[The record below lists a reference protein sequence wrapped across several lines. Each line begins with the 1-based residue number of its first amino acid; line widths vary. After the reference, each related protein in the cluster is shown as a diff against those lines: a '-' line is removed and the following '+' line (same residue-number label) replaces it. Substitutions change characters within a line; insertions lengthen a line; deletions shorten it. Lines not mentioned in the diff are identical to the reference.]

1 VSGWR
6 CGLRI
11 ARRSLRRHLGR
22 SILIATLIAVPIA
35 GATVMSGLLRT
46 MTGPEHDAYQQL
58 GAADGLAEV
67 SPFSAIPGWQ
77 PGAVPGSGDP
87 DRVPERDA
95 KKVDLAALLPP
106 GSRAVHDDFGGRLRL
121 LAGDKVVRAQI
132 SLVMVGDPLTAHR
145 ARLVSGR
152 APEGTGE
159 AVVSEPLA
167 KRLGLLDG
175 DHLRDGA
182 RLTPDDGPAVTVTGV
197 IVNPGSTGQEV
208 VMAPPGSDLTRS
220 PHYERWDDGSMLYF
234 VDLPE
239 GADPDALW
247 PKLAEHG
254 IAFTPRAAYLE
265 PDRYPQM
272 AVYQDDPLETAGPVA
287 LVVGFGLLE
296 VVLLAGAAFAVGA
309 RRQVREL
316 GLIAANG
323 GTGKHVGRTVLA
335 EGVTLG
341 VLGAVGGLLL
351 GVGVTFAAWPVWE
364 ALTGEVIDGW
374 LFGWPELALAGAV
387 GALSG
392 LAAALLP
399 AIGVARMEPVDALA
413 QRFRSTSLG
422 ARLPILG
429 VVLLVAGLAG
439 VLVAGV
445 LARQELARFREA
457 ADESDGYVQ
466 PDLNLPTMVVLV
478 AGLVAV
484 VGLVMSTSGVV
495 ATLARIA
502 GRLPLSGRLALRDA
516 GRHRHRTVPA
526 VAAIMIVV
534 TGSVTMAFM
543 FSGNAAGEEKTQPD
557 NTLTLQA
564 DLVAASGDDKEAV
577 ADANRDLAAGARAV
591 TAELP
596 GGKAVPV
603 PTAHGADG
611 QVLLDVWQTNTCVA
625 GTIGVA
631 DPAVLELTLGHRP
644 DAGLLADLD
653 RGKVVALDECY
664 LQDGEVTTVPGDEN
678 EKAPLLPGRYEPAP
692 EHTSYFNLPAAFVSA
707 ETARE
712 QGWTAQASTV
722 VVRYSPSASQDDI
735 DAAIVAA
742 QNKGLDAWE
751 SSDIDDEVNLVNLAL
766 AGGAGLVT
774 LLGVAVTVALSAAE
788 SRADM
793 ATLAAIGAQPRR
805 RRTFAGAQALV
816 LSAVGTL
823 LGLVLGGALG
833 FAAGPLAGE
842 SGFAVPWSNL
852 GITVFAV
859 PLLAVGVAML
869 VTRAKLPMVRR
880 LD

>member
-1 VSGWR
+1 MSGWR

-11 ARRSLRRHLGR
+11 ACRSLRRNLGR

-46 MTGPEHDAYQQL
+46 MTGPEHDAYEQM

-67 SPFSAIPGWQ
+67 SPYSAIPDWQ
-77 PGAVPGSGDP
+77 PGDVPAPGG
-87 DRVPERDA
+87 PERDPRS
-95 KKVDLAALLPP
+95 VDLAELLPP
-106 GSRAVHDDFGGRLRL
+106 GSRIVPDNPGGRLRL
-121 LAGDKVVRAQI
+121 TTGGKVVRAQLD
-132 SLVMVGDPLTAHR
+132 LVVVGDPLTNHH

-152 APEGTGE
+152 APHGLDE

-167 KRLGLLDG
+167 RRLGLLDG

-182 RLTPDDGPAVTVTGV
+182 RLTSDGAPAVGVSGV
-197 IVNPGSTGQEV
+197 IVNPRSTNEEV
-208 VMAPPGSDLTRS
+208 VMAPPGSTLTRS
-220 PHYERWDDGSMLYF
+220 PDYEDWGDGSLRYL
-234 VDLPE
+234 VDLPG

-247 PKLAEHG
+247 PKLAG
-254 IAFTPRAAYLE
+254 QGVALTPRAAYLE
-265 PDRYPQM
+265 PERYPQM
-272 AVYQDDPLETAGPVA
+272 VVYQDDPLETAGPVA

-335 EGVTLG
+335 EGATLG

-351 GVGVTFAAWPVWE
+351 GVGTVFAAWPVWE

-374 LFGWPELALAGAV
+374 TFGWPELTLAGLV

-392 LAAALLP
+392 LTAALLP
-399 AIGVARMEPVDALA
+399 AIGVARMKPVDALA

-422 ARLPILG
+422 ARLPIVG

-439 VLVAGV
+439 VLVAGIM
-445 LARQELARFREA
+445 ARQELARFDERIDEA
-457 ADESDGYVQ
+457 DVSLQANLS
-466 PDLNLPTMVVLV
+466 LPTMVVMV

-484 VGLVMSTSGVV
+484 VGLVMSTPGLV
-495 ATLARIA
+495 AALARLA

-534 TGSVTMAFM
+534 AGSVTLAFL
-543 FSGNAAGEEKTQPD
+543 FSGTAAAKVTTEPD
-557 NTLTLQA
+557 DTLTLRVDA
-564 DLVAASGDDKEAV
+564 AV
-577 ADANRDLAAGARAV
+577 ADGDDVEAAAAADRELAAGAREVA
-591 TAELP
+591 AKLP
-596 GGKAVPV
+596 GGQAVPF
-603 PTAHGADG
+603 PIARDAEG
-611 QVLLDVWQTNTCVA
+611 QVLLDVWQTNTCAA
-625 GTIGVA
+625 GMIGIA
-631 DPAVLELTLGHRP
+631 DPATLEMTLGHRP
-644 DAGLLADLD
+644 DARLLADLD

-664 LQDGEVTTVPGDEN
+664 VRDGTVAAMPWDDD
-678 EKAPLLPGRYEPAP
+678 EKAPVLPGRYEPRP
-692 EHTSYFNLPAAFVSA
+692 EHTAYFNLPAAFVSP

-722 VVRYSPSASQDDI
+722 VVRHSPDATQDDI

-742 QNKGLDAWE
+742 QNKDLEAWE
-751 SSDIDDEVNLVNLAL
+751 PSDEDEEINLVNLAL

-788 SRADM
+788 SRADL

-816 LSAVGTL
+816 LSGVGTL

-833 FAAGPLAGE
+833 YAAGPLGGE
-842 SGFAVPWSNL
+842 PTFAVPWTNL
-852 GITVFAV
+852 AITVFAV

-869 VTRAKLPMVRR
+869 VTRSKLPMVRR